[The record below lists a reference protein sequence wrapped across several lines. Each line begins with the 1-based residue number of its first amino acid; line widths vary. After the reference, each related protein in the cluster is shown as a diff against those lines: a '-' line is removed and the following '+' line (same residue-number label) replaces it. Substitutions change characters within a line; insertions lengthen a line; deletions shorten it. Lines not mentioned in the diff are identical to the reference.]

1 LQLFLVQAD
10 GYGNYPEDL
19 SQIMR
24 GRGANEVKLVPGRNE
39 KSVSLAVGAVVRGLV
54 KEKDSDAPVAG
65 ARVELGSILAMFGGS
80 RVATTGADG
89 RFEITSVPKGTS
101 MLMISKEGWFQP
113 GVNAQSLM
121 MVLGSRMQGGS
132 STAKDTG
139 KGATIVVSEPGEV
152 IERTME
158 LARGSSL
165 AGVVTAPDG
174 TPVSGAQVSLVME
187 SDAGG
192 MSRMLGGLFP
202 MPEPRLT
209 DAEGRFQIP
218 GPPPGEKARVNARS
232 TGYLDG
238 KSEVVTCAPG
248 DAKTGVSV
256 QLRQGATLAGK
267 VKDDGGRPIEGA
279 VVKWTSLAQDANEWS
294 VRWRLRSATP
304 AVTDAKGEFRIPN
317 VETGKLAL
325 QVSDAKHLSWSSNAV
340 QAEDG
345 KESAFDVVLRTGGT
359 LDGRVLGT
367 NNKGAAAATVNYA
380 RQGERP
386 ADADPYMDEDG
397 QVTADAAGNFHV
409 DGLLPGTYDL
419 TARAPGAAPSESV
432 ETAAGGTP
440 VTLQLAQAFV
450 ISGVV
455 RMKSGGGVA
464 DVQVDLVKR
473 VRKTDG
479 VEAKPT
485 GAQVEEE
492 TSVEVEDTRTNAA
505 GEFEL
510 KDIPAGT
517 YDIRVTVGWGG
528 QPRPNILPTTVKDV
542 QAGQQAIVIECE
554 AGLSISGTAIGEDG
568 KLVMGGYVWAQPV
581 EPQPGFR
588 GISDSL
594 DDGSFEL
601 TGLAPGKYR
610 LTVVGGG
617 GQQKTI
623 TAEAG
628 AKDLR
633 VEFGGGGSIKVRVTI
648 DGAAAPNA
656 WVNAHGEQGQGNAR
670 TDAEG
675 RAEIKGLPAGTYTVN
690 AGMNLDKSN
699 LYARQENVTVVV
711 GSATGDINLALVKQ
725 Q

>member
-1 LQLFLVQAD
+1 
-10 GYGNYPEDL
+10 
-19 SQIMR
+19 
-24 GRGANEVKLVPGRNE
+24 
-39 KSVSLAVGAVVRGLV
+39 
-54 KEKDSDAPVAG
+54 
-65 ARVELGSILAMFGGS
+65 
-80 RVATTGADG
+80 
-89 RFEITSVPKGTS
+89 
-101 MLMISKEGWFQP
+101 
-113 GVNAQSLM
+113 
-121 MVLGSRMQGGS
+121 
-132 STAKDTG
+132 
-139 KGATIVVSEPGEV
+139 
-152 IERTME
+152 
-158 LARGSSL
+158 
-165 AGVVTAPDG
+165 
-174 TPVSGAQVSLVME
+174 
-187 SDAGG
+187 
-192 MSRMLGGLFP
+192 
-202 MPEPRLT
+202 
-209 DAEGRFQIP
+209 
-218 GPPPGEKARVNARS
+218 
-232 TGYLDG
+232 
-238 KSEVVTCAPG
+238 
-248 DAKTGVSV
+248 
-256 QLRQGATLAGK
+256 
-267 VKDDGGRPIEGA
+267 
-279 VVKWTSLAQDANEWS
+279 
-294 VRWRLRSATP
+294 
-304 AVTDAKGEFRIPN
+304 
-317 VETGKLAL
+317 
-325 QVSDAKHLSWSSNAV
+325 
-340 QAEDG
+340 
-345 KESAFDVVLRTGGT
+345 
-359 LDGRVLGT
+359 
-367 NNKGAAAATVNYA
+367 
-380 RQGERP
+380 
-386 ADADPYMDEDG
+386 
-397 QVTADAAGNFHV
+397 
-409 DGLLPGTYDL
+409 
-419 TARAPGAAPSESV
+419 
-432 ETAAGGTP
+432 
-440 VTLQLAQAFV
+440 
-450 ISGVV
+450 
-455 RMKSGGGVA
+455 
-464 DVQVDLVKR
+464 
-473 VRKTDG
+473 
-479 VEAKPT
+479 
-485 GAQVEEE
+485 VEEE